1 MTEKEQELYFARNEI
16 HSKTEY
22 IQEQR
27 DIIEQQNQKYN
38 ELLEQYKELE
48 DRANRMIEDKYNLG
62 RECEEL
68 KEKIKQAK
76 NFKDKVINQL
86 KEENEE
92 LKKKNETYKCSTNC
106 HKYIEAD
113 RYRKALE
120 EIKEYTRK
128 QFCDNCEDIGSTEY
142 NCHCEYCEYQEYFDI
157 ISGFADGRSET
168 SPDSEQIEH
177 TVAEAQMRNSVSVE
191 QIQDS
196 KAKGEL

>member
-92 LKKKNETYKCSTNC
+92 LKKKNETYMCSANC
-106 HKYIEAD
+106 YKYIEAD
-113 RYRKALE
+113 RYLSALD
-120 EIKEYTRK
+120 EIA
-128 QFCDNCEDIGSTEY
+128 
-142 NCHCEYCEYQEYFDI
+142 EYCWQNRQAGWVDIEGILDI
-157 ISGFADGRSET
+157 ISKQE
-168 SPDSEQIEH
+168 
-177 TVAEAQMRNSVSVE
+177 N
-191 QIQDS
+191 
-196 KAKGEL
+196 K